1 MSSSSIS
8 ERMDRLPITRPHRI
22 AIFALAFAYF
32 FELADLNTFAFAAPG
47 VMQAWHIAVAS
58 VALITSASFG
68 GMFIGAVSA
77 GWLADAIGRKRA
89 LIVTVLC
96 YALFSLLNAASWN
109 VASLATFR
117 FLTGVGLSGMTVTA
131 NTYVSEFFPANVRGK
146 YMGRIMTVGLV
157 GIPATAWFARTFV
170 PMAPWGWRAVFVWG
184 SLGLFALILIAR
196 MHESPR
202 WLLRRGRAAQALRIV
217 EELEALAASRPT
229 RANADATQVHNQR
242 EPVDYGRRVPLA
254 RLFAPAERN
263 RTFILLLVWIFQTL
277 GFYGFVAWVPT
288 LLVKHGFSI
297 VHSLTYASVIAVC
310 NPLGAIAASY
320 LVERFERRWFITID
334 GVLIAAFGLG
344 FGLSFHP
351 VEIVA
356 FGALVM
362 LSIQAMAVALY
373 TYTPEM
379 FPTDVRSTGM
389 GLTYG
394 VGRLANVL
402 GPFVVSALFEA
413 HGYGSVFLYI
423 AACWLAVSAV
433 VGWFGTSTTGRSLE
447 VLHGAVPAPQE
458 ALR

>member
-1 MSSSSIS
+1 MSNSSIS
-8 ERMDRLPITRPHRI
+8 ERMDRLPITRSHRT

-47 VMQAWHIAVAS
+47 VMQAWHIAVGS

-68 GMFIGAVSA
+68 GMFLGAVSA

-89 LIVTVLC
+89 LIATVLC

-109 VASLATFR
+109 VASLAAFR
-117 FLTGVGLSGMTVTA
+117 FLTGVGLSGLTVTA
-131 NTYVSEFFPANVRGK
+131 NTYVSEFFPASVRGK
-146 YMGRIMTVGLV
+146 YMGRIMTVGLI

-170 PMAPWGWRAVFVWG
+170 PMASWGWRAVFVWG
-184 SLGLFALILIAR
+184 SLGLFALVFIAR
-196 MHESPR
+196 MKESPR
-202 WLLRRGRAAQALRIV
+202 WLLRRNREAQALEIV
-217 EELEALAASRPT
+217 EELEALAAARPAV
-229 RANADATQVHNQR
+229 RATELPVHVHR
-242 EPVDYGRRVPLA
+242 EPIDYGRRVPLA
-254 RLFAPAERN
+254 RLFEPGERG
-263 RTFILLLVWIFQTL
+263 RTSMLLLVWIFQTL

-288 LLVKHGFSI
+288 LLVQHGFSV

-310 NPLGAIAASY
+310 NPLGAIVASY
-320 LVERFERRWFITID
+320 LVERFERRWFITVD
-334 GVLIAAFGLG
+334 GLLIAAFGLG
-344 FGLSFHP
+344 FGLSFQP
-351 VEIVA
+351 AAIVV

-362 LSIQAMAVALY
+362 LSIQAMAVGLY

-413 HGYGSVFLYI
+413 QGYGSVFVYI

-433 VGWFGTSTTGRSLE
+433 VGLFGTSTTGRPLE
-447 VLHGAVPAPQE
+447 ALHGAAAGNPGAV
-458 ALR
+458 R

>member
-1 MSSSSIS
+1 MSNSSIS

-47 VMQAWHIAVAS
+47 VMQAWHIAVGS

-68 GMFIGAVSA
+68 GMFLGAISA
-77 GWLADAIGRKRA
+77 GWLADSIGRKRA

-96 YALFSLLNAASWN
+96 YALFSLLNAASWG

-196 MHESPR
+196 MKESPR
-202 WLLRRGRAAQALRIV
+202 WLLRRNREAQALQIV
-217 EELEALAASRPT
+217 EELEALAASRPVP
-229 RANADATQVHNQR
+229 AIVSGVHVHR
-242 EPVDYGRRVPLA
+242 EPIDYGRRVPLA
-254 RLFAPAERN
+254 RLFEPAERN

-288 LLVKHGFSI
+288 LLVKHGFSV

-320 LVERFERRWFITID
+320 LVERFERRWFIAIV

-344 FGLSFHP
+344 FACPSTRP
-351 VEIVA
+351 RSWSSVRWSCSA
-356 FGALVM
+356 
-362 LSIQAMAVALY
+362 SRPWRSPC
-373 TYTPEM
+373 TPIRRRCSR
-379 FPTDVRSTGM
+379 PTC
-389 GLTYG
+389 
-394 VGRLANVL
+394 A
-402 GPFVVSALFEA
+402 P
-413 HGYGSVFLYI
+413 
-423 AACWLAVSAV
+423 
-433 VGWFGTSTTGRSLE
+433 
-447 VLHGAVPAPQE
+447 PAW
-458 ALR
+458 A